1 MDQALLE
8 LLQGIQRKLESLDT
22 KVSAVQAT
30 QAAQG
35 QGLADVQR
43 GLDGLRLLVPA
54 QPPQGAPA
62 AAAGGAA
69 AAAAAAAGQRAAE
82 PLADSGAEAH
92 GDGQP
97 PDDAEMPDAAAAQS
111 ELIAQGRARPAA
123 GVPAAERM
131 QRCDGG
137 AQQTG
142 EGRPAAAGDAAGPSR
157 GAAAAAGQSPRHE
170 RRHLQP
176 QCLSPQPQQP
186 SAEAGEAAA
195 EQAAVGAGQGP
206 FPAVESYRPDEVLKE
221 HEDFIVAALPR
232 RPPGRST
239 RLRFGCAVQG
249 CVSQAALPSPV
260 AARSALGIALLH
272 SLLTALLP
280 RPYSCAAASYRRGL
294 PARLWQ
300 QAGLEPPPE
309 AAEAAQQQ
317 QQQQQQPG
325 RPPGWPS
332 SFMINS
338 QEVCG
343 PCHPAE

>member
-8 LLQGIQRKLESLDT
+8 LLQGIQRKLESLDN

-43 GLDGLRLLVPA
+43 GLDELRLLVPA
-54 QPPQGAPA
+54 HPPQGAPA
-62 AAAGGAA
+62 AAAAAATRAA
-69 AAAAAAAGQRAAE
+69 AATGQRATQ
-82 PLADSGAEAH
+82 PLGESGAEAH
-92 GDGQP
+92 GAGQL
-97 PDDAEMPDAAAAQS
+97 PDDAEMPDAAAAQP
-111 ELIAQGRARPAA
+111 EPIAQGLAHPAA
-123 GVPAAERM
+123 GVLAAERM

-137 AQQTG
+137 AQPTG
-142 EGRPAAAGDAAGPSR
+142 EGRLTAASPAAGPSR
-157 GAAAAAGQSPRHE
+157 GAAASAGQPPWQG
-170 RRHLQP
+170 RRRLEP
-176 QCLSPQPQQP
+176 QRLSPQPQP
-186 SAEAGEAAA
+186 PGAEAGEAAA

-206 FPAVESYRPDEVLKE
+206 FPAVESFRPDEVLKE

-232 RPPGRST
+232 RPPGRSK

-249 CVSQAALPSPV
+249 CVSQAALPSPRLPICTWNWLAV
-260 AARSALGIALLH
+260 
-272 SLLTALLP
+272 LTGGLP
-280 RPYSCAAASYRRGL
+280 CRRFHNCAAAPYRRGL
-294 PARLWQ
+294 PARLWL

-309 AAEAAQQQ
+309 AAGAAQQQ
-317 QQQQQQPG
+317 LQQQQQPG

-343 PCHPAE
+343 PCHPVE